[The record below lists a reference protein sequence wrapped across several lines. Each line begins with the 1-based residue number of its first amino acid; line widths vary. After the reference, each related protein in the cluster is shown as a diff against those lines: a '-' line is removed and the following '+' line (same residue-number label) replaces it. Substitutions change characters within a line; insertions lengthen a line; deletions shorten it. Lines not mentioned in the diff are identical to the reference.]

1 MTITLTVDATTLALS
16 DDLRWLDEAEWS
28 PVEQAVDR
36 SITGALI
43 VQTAQRTAS
52 TGRPITLGPPDD
64 AAAWMPRAT
73 LDQLLTWAAI
83 PGQTLALSLRGA
95 LHAVMFRLHE
105 PPAIQADPV
114 VWFSDEG
121 STDWYRITLKLMK
134 V

>member
-1 MTITLTVDATTLALS
+1 MTITLTVGATTLALA

-28 PVEQAVDR
+28 PVEQSVER

-43 VQTAQRTAS
+43 VQAAERTAS

-64 AAAWMPRAT
+64 TAAWMPRST
-73 LDQLLTWAAI
+73 LDQLLTWAAT
-83 PGQTLALSLRGA
+83 PGQVLLLNLRGA
-95 LHAVMFRLHE
+95 AYSVMFRLHE

-114 VWFSDEG
+114 VWYSDETD
-121 STDWYRITLKLMK
+121 SDWYRITLSLMK